1 MTVNSQAASSPLYLG
16 NGSATAF
23 PFLFSAGSAEEIR
36 VFVDGVADS
45 LPYSVVLEADHEG
58 GTVNFDTAPS
68 VGRQIIISSN
78 PSFAQDIS
86 FINGGPFNAESHEE
100 ANDQA
105 ARRDLYLRARHGET
119 LRAPEGEA
127 VAALPPPADREGTV
141 VGFSL
146 FTGIREILTYANLS
160 TLLAP
165 FLTPLLSAINKGDPG
180 GNVMSVGLFLAG
192 SSISVSTG
200 TNIVRTSG
208 YSVDGRGG
216 ALYQYDVAVDAAYVT
231 AHPRAAFVSGNGRGF
246 RLSLDQQLTVYM
258 FGAVGDDTAN
268 DGAAFVAA
276 LAFCFAN
283 SLAGTSI
290 GGKGCP
296 SLKGPRGKF
305 YLGAQPLDIT
315 HTIDFFGEGGAT
327 FGAASQLR
335 WDDMATAAVRF
346 QGNDTTGDTT
356 TGAQT
361 YPGSYG
367 SLFRGFYLKGG
378 YAGTESEGH
387 GILMRAR
394 AHLEDLTIDN
404 FSGDGLAVIAGADAH
419 GGNANGWNANRVF
432 SYRNRDGFRVDGAD
446 ANIGAGRG
454 IITTW
459 NRRWG
464 VNDSSFLG
472 SLWDGQSE
480 VNGRVSLGSVPT
492 LTVYNGHW
500 YAVIAGQEA
509 GASTHAPSG
518 TLADN
523 TWWYYSNEGGSN
535 PGAPDW
541 VSGLTFRA
549 GGSARTDSPSAPTV
563 FLNWWSEYGQGPMQ
577 LVVPTQVSGGNQP
590 SGLRGISVI
599 RQTNFGMDTEHLRAS
614 KTLNVGPTDG
624 AEAAANGTAIFEHK
638 LTNFI
643 MTFRRWI
650 SPGVAVND
658 ALIQADAQGLSLTGN
673 PGIPIYANGVAVGTF
688 TTNGLEL
695 LAGKVLKIA
704 GIQVVGPQFHAINDA
719 ANAVGVVTLTDFN
732 NLVAIVNLILAE
744 RRAAGGV
751 AP

>member
-1 MTVNSQAASSPLYLG
+1 MTVNSTTASSPLYLG

-23 PFLFSAGSAEEIR
+23 PFSFSAGSAEEIR

-58 GTVNFDTAPS
+58 GTVTFDTAPT

-105 ARRDLYLRARHGET
+105 ARRDLYLRARQGET

-127 VAALPPPADREGTV
+127 VAALPPPADRKGTV

-208 YSVDGRGG
+208 YSADGRGG
-216 ALYQYDVAVDAAYVT
+216 ALYQYDVAVNSAYVT
-231 AHPRAAFVSGNGRGF
+231 ANPRAAFISANGRGF

-283 SLAGTSI
+283 SLAGTQI

-305 YLGAQPLDIT
+305 YLGAQTLDIT

-335 WDDMATAAVRF
+335 WDDGVCGIRF
-346 QGNDTTGDTT
+346 QGNDTTGSTT
-356 TGAQT
+356 TGTQT

-367 SLFRGFYLKGG
+367 STFRGFYLKGG
-378 YAGTESEGH
+378 YAGTESESH

-394 AHLEDLTIDN
+394 AHIEDVFIDN
-404 FSGDGLAVIAGADAH
+404 FSGDGIAVIAGADAN
-419 GGNANGWNANRVF
+419 GGNANGWNATRVW

-446 ANIGAGRG
+446 SNIGAGRG

-472 SLWDGQSE
+472 SLWEGQSE
-480 VNGRVSLGSVPT
+480 VNGRVTLGSIPT

-523 TWWYYSNEGGSN
+523 AYWYYSNEGTSN

-549 GGSARTDSPSAPTV
+549 GGSARTDNPSAPTV
-563 FLNWWSEYGQGPMQ
+563 FLDFWSESGQGPMQ
-577 LVVPTQVSGGNQP
+577 LVVPTQVIGGNQP
-590 SGLRGISVI
+590 SGVRGISVL
-599 RQTNFGMDTEHLRAS
+599 RQTDFGIEAEHLRAS

-624 AEAAANGTAIFEHK
+624 ADAAANGTAVFEHK
-638 LTNFI
+638 LSNFI

-650 SPGVAVND
+650 SSGVAVND
-658 ALIQADAQGLSLTGN
+658 AEIQAQAAGLLLTGN
-673 PGIPIYANGVAVGTF
+673 PAILFFCNAAKICMIDAG
-688 TTNGLEL
+688 GLNL
-695 LAGKVLKIA
+695 DGGGKVLKID
-704 GIQVVGPQFHAINDA
+704 GTKVVGPRQAAINNATGQPGAVVDVEA
-719 ANAVGVVTLTDFN
+719 RANID
-732 NLVAIVNLILAE
+732 LILAAM
-744 RRAAGGV
+744 RAHGSI